1 MAEYYN
7 NRGERLDSDFETFL
21 DSERAAFVSGELD
34 RKLDDL
40 REKRNALLSETDWW
54 ASSDLTMTDEQK
66 KYRQDL
72 RDLTNGLDTVEKV
85 DNVTWPIKPKL

>member
-7 NRGERLDSDFETFL
+7 NRGERLDSDFESFL

-40 REKRNALLSETDWW
+40 R
-54 ASSDLTMTDEQK
+54 
-66 KYRQDL
+66 
-72 RDLTNGLDTVEKV
+72 
-85 DNVTWPIKPKL
+85 